1 MKLQP
6 VFSWQK
12 YEGEPETQNEQF
24 QYQLQTQHG
33 LVANSV
39 NGTVDDLGFYLKEY
53 QTSFI
58 WVTGLAIWKATVP
71 VVWAGGGLTST
82 NALPITLTRNQN
94 SVLQTL
100 TVIDMFCVLN
110 SGTTFIPVPYVD
122 TTAFANQI
130 SLSVVGLNAVL
141 IAGSDRSAWS
151 GYVTVYYTKG

>member
-33 LVANSV
+33 FVANAV
-39 NGTVDDLGFYLKEY
+39 NGTIDDLGFYTKEY
-53 QTSFI
+53 QTSFL
-58 WVTGLAIWKATVP
+58 WLNGLAIWKVTVP
-71 VVWAGGGLTST
+71 VVWASGGLTST
-82 NALPITLTRNQN
+82 NALPITLAPKQN
-94 SVLQTL
+94 MTFQTL
-100 TVIDMFCVLN
+100 TVIDMFCVLQN
-110 SGTTFIPVPYVD
+110 GTTFIPVPYVD

-130 SLSVVGLNAVL
+130 SLAIVGLNAVL
-141 IAGSDRSAWS
+141 TAGSNRSAWS